1 MKKNVAVF
9 FQVNH
14 ARCLVSKIKK
24 VHFLPQRFKST
35 LKTLDLSV
43 YKY

>member
-14 ARCLVSKIKK
+14 ARCLVSKIKV
-24 VHFLPQRFKST
+24 VHLLPQRFNST
-35 LKTLDLSV
+35 KNLRFVSL
-43 YKY
+43 